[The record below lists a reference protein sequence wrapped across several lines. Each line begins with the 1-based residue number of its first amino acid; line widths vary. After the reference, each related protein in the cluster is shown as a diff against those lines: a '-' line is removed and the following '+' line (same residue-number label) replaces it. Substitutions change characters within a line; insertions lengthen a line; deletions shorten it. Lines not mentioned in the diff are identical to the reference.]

1 MAVLRGAKINF
12 IEITIQSK
20 INQSIKQAERT
31 MFSLATYLTWQPR
44 VKLDSIWSFLFSS
57 SKHDQM

>member
-1 MAVLRGAKINF
+1 MALLRGAKINF

-44 VKLDSIWSFLFSS
+44 VRLDNIWFLIFIR
-57 SKHDQM
+57 